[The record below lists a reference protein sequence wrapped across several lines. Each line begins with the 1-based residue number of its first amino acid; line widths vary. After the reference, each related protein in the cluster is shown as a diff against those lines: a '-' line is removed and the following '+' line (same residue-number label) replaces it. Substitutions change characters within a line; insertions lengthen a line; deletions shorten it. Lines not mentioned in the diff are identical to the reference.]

1 MRSTSFKRQAICVR
15 NGKAATVM
23 LMGFG
28 LLVLGCCGIAG
39 FFAAKSSKE
48 QQEAI
53 AEADKLYPSKP
64 ADAVAKYKEGY
75 PSAGSRK
82 AEIIQRIVDHEAEAG
97 NNEEAKRWI
106 ERGLDEKLTIN
117 FKSGTA
123 RALLAKVEKDR
134 AEQLAA
140 KQVEKDKRVK
150 ERDTKNRKY
159 TRDEFKQLV
168 LGKTRDELI
177 GLLGKPNAT
186 QESGDLE
193 LWDYYSRTTD
203 PTTGKTDQDAQ
214 VEFQNGR
221 VENVTFIR
229 V

>member
-1 MRSTSFKRQAICVR
+1 MRLTATAVQSHFRDGKLSTF
-15 NGKAATVM
+15 M
-23 LMGFG
+23 LMAFGFA
-28 LLVLGCCGIAG
+28 VLSCCGIGG
-39 FFAAKSSKE
+39 FLAMQSTKAKH
-48 QQEAI
+48 EALD
-53 AEADKLYPSKP
+53 EADRLYDKSPTQ
-64 ADAVAKYKEGY
+64 AVEKYKEGY
-75 PSAGSRK
+75 SVAGSRK
-82 AEIIQRIVDHEAEAG
+82 GEVLQRIVEQEV
-97 NNEEAKRWI
+97 
-106 ERGLDEKLTIN
+106 
-117 FKSGTA
+117 KSGTTA
-123 RALLAKVEKDR
+123 EAKKWVEKGVDDGVTVSYTSQAAKDLLVKVQKDR

-140 KQVEKDKRVK
+140 KPVEKDKKVK

-168 LGKTRDELI
+168 LGKTRDEVI

-193 LWDYYSRTTD
+193 LWNYYSRTTD